1 MSAPRLA
8 AAFGFGSAARGAA
21 EEENVL
27 PERGA
32 GEGKA
37 AETGRGAAKGAQGSG
52 NALPERGAADAAA
65 AETGRGGAEKENV
78 LPERGAAG
86 EGPLVLDGGGA
97 ILQEEPDA
105 RDPVRAVGLN
115 TGNLLFMSALQ
126 RIFPAPLLPHDYR
139 ARGIDPRRY
148 RYIVLSDLIWI
159 RPHDVFPAVERLLED
174 TDARILPLSVGLQA
188 PSCGERF
195 RLHPRTVRLLARLQ
209 ERALLGA
216 RGEYTAAVLADHGIR
231 NVQPVGCPSLYWPLR
246 RDFRV
251 EGCPAGGPVRAAAN
265 FRTFYGRA
273 THAERVFLRWCADR
287 GLRFVEQTEQPVTE
301 EFLNGDAPFFAYI
314 RRYLR
319 LRGVLFADEAEWRAA
334 LSAYDFSIGMR
345 FHGNVMAVRCGKP
358 ALFLRHD
365 SRTAELI
372 DFFRLPA
379 LDAEDFDGRP
389 LGYYGELADYSAFN
403 AAYPARFDAFVA
415 CLRRNGF
422 TVREG

>member
-8 AAFGFGSAARGAA
+8 AAFGLGSAARGAA
-21 EEENVL
+21 ESAQGGGSAL

-32 GEGKA
+32 GEGK
-37 AETGRGAAKGAQGSG
+37 
-52 NALPERGAADAAA
+52 A

-415 CLRRNGF
+415 FLRRNGF